1 MRLSL
6 PTVLPLSFH
15 QQQAGSTCSRCLP
28 VFRVAHHMT
37 EKYDASHETDRERER
52 EISDIICCANSDRAT
67 TAIHAAITIITV
79 LSSFPYFFV
88 ATH

>member
-1 MRLSL
+1 
-6 PTVLPLSFH
+6 
-15 QQQAGSTCSRCLP
+15 
-28 VFRVAHHMT
+28 MT